1 LDIKVF
7 RMAPYDLFIKIGT
20 YGLSALFFL
29 GIPGCMMMQEEEFRE
44 VGWVTLVIGGLWL
57 LVYLFVPL
65 KYVISSKQLVIKRL
79 ACSIALP
86 YEKIA
91 SVEMADNVKPEVKV
105 FANAGLFCYAGLVLI
120 DNEIVRIY
128 ATNLKRMVRV
138 STTDGKTWYLS
149 PADREKFVAA
159 VKEHLGEKEK

>member
-1 LDIKVF
+1 MDIKVF
-7 RMAPYDLFIKIGT
+7 EMAPYDLVIKIGT

-29 GIPGCMMMQEEEFRE
+29 GVPGCMMMQGEEFRE
-44 VGWVTLVIGGLWL
+44 VGWVTLVISGLWL

-65 KYVISSKQLVIKRL
+65 KYIVSSNQLVIKRL
-79 ACSIALP
+79 VCSIALP

-91 SVEMADNVKPEVKV
+91 SLEIADNVKPEVKV

-128 ATNLKRMVRV
+128 ATNLKRMIRIK
-138 STTDGKTWYLS
+138 TTDAKTWYIS
-149 PADREKFVAA
+149 PADPDRFVAA
-159 VKEHLGEKEK
+159 VNEHLCEKKR